1 MPRHGRRDRT
11 HAEIRDGWRAVVG
24 RNNVLDTADLGYA
37 FGDLVLGVKGVT
49 FVLECKADEKAQLT
63 PGQLLQMQT
72 WRGGPW
78 LRVNSFRDSVEKV
91 GAELERRGIGSPVLS
106 SARVGRA

>member
-1 MPRHGRRDRT
+1 MPRHGRRDLT
-11 HAEIRDGWRAVVG
+11 HAEVRDGWRAIVG
-24 RNNVLDTADLGYA
+24 RPNVLDTADLGYA

-49 FVLECKADEKAQLT
+49 FVLEVKADEKAPLT
-63 PGQLLQMQT
+63 AGQQVQMRS

-78 LRVNSFRDSVEKV
+78 LRVNSFRDSIEKV
-91 GAELERRGIGSPVLS
+91 GRELDRRGLGSPMLS